1 MTKKRVTKRKQRKIY
16 GNNIKQILE
25 EIGMSQQELADIVDT
40 NAAHLSKIIS
50 GQRRS
55 VSLPVAMDIAA
66 ALGKP
71 VEEVFINN
79 EPDNEE

>member
-1 MTKKRVTKRKQRKIY
+1 MTAKKRKQRQIY
-16 GNNIKQILE
+16 GNNIKEILE

-50 GQRRS
+50 GKRRS
-55 VSLPVAMDIAA
+55 VSLPVAMDISN

-71 VEEVFINN
+71 VEEVFINK
-79 EPDNEE
+79 EPEE